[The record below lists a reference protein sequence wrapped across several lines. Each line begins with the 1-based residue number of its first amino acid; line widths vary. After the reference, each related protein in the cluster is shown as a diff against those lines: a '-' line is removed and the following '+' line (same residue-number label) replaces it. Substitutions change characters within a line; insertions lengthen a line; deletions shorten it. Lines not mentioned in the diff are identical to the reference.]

1 MNQFLTKPILSII
14 AFLLAA
20 CGSPDPGPRNPP
32 YSHQLPADLLEKQST
47 YRELVPSRQ
56 SADGFLETDH
66 CDSLLLTSLLGA
78 SGVAISN
85 IHAAETEPGKW
96 LRRPPSEGECYP
108 ANSGSEISRDMLLG
122 LMWYAWAHRDLQIL
136 EDLYQYGEEHNWVM
150 GAGDPARTGLRTL
163 RGTLAAAIHKL
174 GGPHRPAAE
183 LITDPQLVPK
193 TGYEAHLQILSI
205 LLRGEIYGEIPQRH
219 LFIISALA
227 KNSPDS
233 PIMQAAAARWLGG
246 KYVERFLAA
255 ARNQTYFPTDRL
267 PTSADR
273 CIDWATQQKNPADWA
288 PCPEEG
294 REHSGGDLLFALYVF
309 QLPRPS

>member
-1 MNQFLTKPILSII
+1 
-14 AFLLAA
+14 
-20 CGSPDPGPRNPP
+20 
-32 YSHQLPADLLEKQST
+32 
-47 YRELVPSRQ
+47 
-56 SADGFLETDH
+56 
-66 CDSLLLTSLLGA
+66 
-78 SGVAISN
+78 
-85 IHAAETEPGKW
+85 
-96 LRRPPSEGECYP
+96 
-108 ANSGSEISRDMLLG
+108 MLLG
-122 LMWYAWAHRDLQIL
+122 LIWYAWSQRDLPLL
-136 EDLYQYGEEHNWVM
+136 EDLYQYGEENNWVM
-150 GAGDPARTGLRTL
+150 GGGDIARTGMRTL

-183 LITDPQLVPK
+183 LITDPQLAPK

-219 LFIISALA
+219 LFIINSLA
-227 KNSPDS
+227 TNSPDS

-246 KYVERFLAA
+246 KYVGRFLAA
-255 ARNQTYFPTDRL
+255 ARNWTYFPADRL

-294 REHSGGDLLFALYVF
+294 RIHSGGDLLFAMYVF